1 MECNHTITFRV
12 RSSRKW
18 ILIEFTIKLGGSL
31 LYILLATFLQF
42 LNKNACRTIYW
53 GSGLDLK
60 GDTTTYSIQKF

>member
-42 LNKNACRTIYW
+42 LNIIKT
-53 GSGLDLK
+53 LVVL
-60 GDTTTYSIQKF
+60 SIGATVLI